1 MTQPSPQE
9 TPAATRI
16 RHRSVGPEVVHLT
29 AEYWPWARTG
39 GLAEAVHGLTNSL
52 ASRGVPTTVILPLF
66 REVRNSGAALEQ
78 VGSRFTVRVG
88 ARDEMGTVFRLREA
102 EGGPRVYCIDNPE
115 YFDRSGIYGDSAG
128 DFADNARRFG
138 FFNGAALAAL
148 PRLAPKARVLHA
160 HDWHMALALVLARTH
175 HRGAA
180 YYDQLATV
188 LSVHNGAFQGHFP
201 FESLAD
207 LGLPDSLY
215 DPQWLEWYN
224 RVNWLKGGLMFADA
238 VTTVSPTHAAEL
250 CTESGGFGLHGSFQ
264 ALGER
269 LVGITNGIDTRR
281 WDPASDEAIPAGYS
295 ARAMEGKT
303 RCKLTLQEEHGL
315 ARDHRTPLVAMSA
328 RLVSQKG
335 LPIILESLSRLAE
348 DAQFIFLGHGE
359 TRFEDAL
366 ASAAQAAP
374 GRIAVDHYFNDRS
387 EHRLLAGA
395 DLLVMPSL
403 YEPCG
408 LTQLRALRYGTIPVA
423 RRVGG
428 LTDTIEDGVT
438 GFLFEEYSAAA
449 LQRAVKRALR
459 GYVNRF
465 AWQVMMREAMARD
478 FGWPR
483 STSRYLDVYEHA
495 AEGRQ
500 GATRCIRPARR
511 PVPAVDASDRSFM
524 ADTDRPVQE
533 PCRA

>member
-1 MTQPSPQE
+1 MMMQASPHP
-9 TPAATRI
+9 TL
-16 RHRSVGPEVVHLT
+16 EVVHLT

-39 GLAEAVHGLTNSL
+39 GLAEAVHGLANSL
-52 ASRGVPTTVILPLF
+52 AGREISTTVILPLY
-66 REVRNSGAALEQ
+66 REVRKSGATLEQ
-78 VGSRFTVRVG
+78 VGPPFTVRVG
-88 ARDEMGTVFRLREA
+88 PREESARVFELRDA
-102 EGGPRVYCIDNPE
+102 VAGPRVYGIDNPE
-115 YFDRSGIYGDSAG
+115 YFDRSGIYGDSTG

-138 FFNGAALAAL
+138 FFNAAALAAL
-148 PRLAPKARVLHA
+148 PVLAPNASVLHA
-160 HDWHMALALVLARTH
+160 HDWHTALALVSARTGH
-175 HRGAA
+175 SGVPH
-180 YYDQLATV
+180 YDRLATV

-201 FESLAD
+201 FETLAD

-215 DPQWLEWYN
+215 DPQWLEWYG
-224 RVNWLKGGLMFADA
+224 RVNWLKGGLAFADA
-238 VTTVSPTHAAEL
+238 VTTVSQTHAAEL

-269 LVGITNGIDTRR
+269 LVGITNGIDTER
-281 WDPASDEAIPAGYS
+281 WDPASDKAIPSGYS

-303 RCKLTLQEEHGL
+303 RCKLALQEEYGL
-315 ARDHRTPLVAMSA
+315 ARDHRAPLVAMSA

-335 LPIILESLSRLAE
+335 FPIILESLSRLAE

-359 TRFEDAL
+359 ICFEDTL
-366 ASAAQAAP
+366 GSAAQAAP
-374 GRIAVDHYFNDRS
+374 GRIAVNHDFNDRS

-395 DLLVMPSL
+395 DLLLMPSL

-408 LTQLRALRYGTIPVA
+408 LTQMRALRYGTIPVA

-483 STSRYLDVYEHA
+483 STSRYLDVYRRA
-495 AEGRQ
+495 AG
-500 GATRCIRPARR
+500 GRPAYQLPEATQSPPSKRPPRRAGR
-511 PVPAVDASDRSFM
+511 PVGASH
-524 ADTDRPVQE
+524 AG
-533 PCRA
+533 